1 MNTSKPVLSFENLI
15 KKIEEK
21 NIIVKDIDKAKKIL
35 ERINYQRLL
44 VYRLHFIKSKKE
56 TKIVF
61 NDIYKLY
68 LFDKELKT
76 LFYPILESIEF
87 TLRAKIAYHLGIVL
101 GVHCHLDLDNFNQT
115 EQHEK
120 LLDMLKWKL
129 DPDNYSRHQIIKYH
143 QEKYDDDVPI
153 YKIVEILTLGQLSKL
168 FSNIKSKEIQSEILK
183 SFKRKEHK
191 LNIKTISSWFKTITD
206 VRNICAHHE
215 LLWNR
220 KYEPVAI
227 RNKVWKDSIS
237 FRNKDKEVY
246 SIFAIFLICKILML
260 DRDSFQI
267 FISSFNDL
275 IQSYSDIIQLSDL
288 GFPDNWIE
296 ILLSESK

>member
-21 NIIVKDIDKAKKIL
+21 NIIVKDIDKTKAIL

-44 VYRLHFIKSKKE
+44 VYRLHFLKSKKE
-56 TKIVF
+56 TEIIF

-68 LFDKELKT
+68 LFDKGLKT

-101 GVHCHLDLDNFNQT
+101 GVHCHLDLENFNQT

-129 DPDNYSRHQIIKYH
+129 DTINYSRHQIVKFH
-143 QEKYDDDVPI
+143 QEKYNDDVPI
-153 YKIVEILTLGQLSKL
+153 YKIVEVLTLGQLSKL
-168 FSNIKSKEIQSEILK
+168 FSNIKNKEIQLEILK
-183 SFKRKEHK
+183 NFKKTEHK
-191 LNIKTISSWFKTITD
+191 LNIRTLSSWFKTITD

-215 LLWNR
+215 LLWN
-220 KYEPVAI
+220 KKFELVAI
-227 RNKVWKDSIS
+227 RNKLWKDSIYY
-237 FRNKDKEVY
+237 RDKDKEIY
-246 SIFAIFLICKILML
+246 SIFSIFLICKVLIL
-260 DRDSFQI
+260 DQDAFKI

-275 IQSYSDIIQLSDL
+275 IHNYSDIIQLSDL

-296 ILLSESK
+296 ILSPDSK

>member
-1 MNTSKPVLSFENLI
+1 MNTSKPVLSFEDLI
-15 KKIEEK
+15 EKIKEKKIG
-21 NIIVKDIDKAKKIL
+21 VKDIDKTKDIL

-44 VYRLHFIKSKKE
+44 VYRLHFRKSNNE
-56 TKIVF
+56 EEIIF

-87 TLRAKIAYHLGIVL
+87 TLRAKIAYHLGTAL
-101 GVHCHLDLDNFNQT
+101 GVHCHLDLENFEQT

-120 LLDMLKWKL
+120 LLDILKRKI
-129 DPDNYSRHQIIKYH
+129 DNKNYSRHQIIKYH

-191 LNIKTISSWFKTITD
+191 LNIKTLSSWFKTITD

-220 KYEPVAI
+220 KYEPAAI

-237 FRNKDKEVY
+237 FRDKDKEVY

-260 DRDSFQI
+260 DKDAFQI

-275 IQSYSDIIQLSDL
+275 IQSYSDIIQFSDL

-296 ILLSESK
+296 ILSPDSK